1 MPLPTLGKQI
11 LQPVELAL
19 PNPPVVCAAE
29 HTNHSP
35 IHPPRPPMRN
45 HSILLFKGFV
55 VRACDGSI
63 LDASGVNS
71 RRCYLAWLE
80 IQGHSG
86 SCAAQAALVVLP
98 PHVNIG
104 RTGFRSRGFH
114 EKRISTPPP
123 TPRLVDEPLVEV
135 TVREEEEQSSEN
147 KLSLAVKR
155 LAAAFP
161 KFDVLG
167 WKAVAGLARLTILAT
182 TPICSKPSPDVNYAE
197 ELCLR
202 ASLARPGC
210 GVAVLDMT
218 TAKLQ
223 KSSLCQ
229 NLNSLVCLGDLSTE
243 TGRELVHE
251 DDLDKTSLAFGRA
264 FYSPGIEVPV
274 TGVRCFN
281 TWGEL
286 VVVDCL
292 FCVDPQS
299 YLLVS
304 STSRVG

>member
-1 MPLPTLGKQI
+1 
-11 LQPVELAL
+11 
-19 PNPPVVCAAE
+19 
-29 HTNHSP
+29 
-35 IHPPRPPMRN
+35 MRN

-55 VRACDGSI
+55 VRAVDGSV

-80 IQGHSG
+80 IQGRPETDQE
-86 SCAAQAALVVLP
+86 AKRFQRVLSNHICGVDGRNPFDAEEELAILAHVRLKQRWACFP

-114 EKRISTPPP
+114 EKRSNTPPA
-123 TPRLVDEPLVEV
+123 TPRLVDEPLPLDA
-135 TVREEEEQSSEN
+135 EEPEQADEQQQSSES
-147 KLSLAVKR
+147 KFSLAVKR

-161 KFDVLG
+161 TFDVSG
-167 WKAVAGLARLTILAT
+167 WQAVAGLARLMILAT

-202 ASLARPGC
+202 ATLARPGC

-229 NLNSLVCLGDLSTE
+229 NLNSLVCLGDLSVE

-251 DDLDKTSLAFGRA
+251 DDLDKTSLAFGKA
-264 FYSPGIEVPV
+264 FYSPGTEVLV
-274 TGVRCFN
+274 DGVRCFN